1 MHGGQEERG
10 TRMPLDQQANA
21 FLKQLE
27 EMGGPALND
36 MTPVEAREALA
47 VLADLG
53 GEPEPVGSIANRTI
67 QGPLGEIPI
76 RVYTPEGEGP
86 FLALVYFHGG
96 GWVVGDLETVDSACT
111 ILTNRAEAV
120 VVSVD
125 YRLAPE
131 NKFPAPVTDCYAA
144 TEWASSNA
152 TELGVDPQ
160 RIAVGGD
167 SAGANLAAVVSIMA
181 RDRGA
186 PEIAYQVLFYP
197 VTNMNFETESYRSNG
212 TDYFLTTDMMR
223 WFWGHYI
230 ESENIGR
237 DVLASPLLTENLSN
251 LPPAFVA
258 TAEFD
263 PLRDEGEAYAELLL
277 EAGNDVSIK
286 RYDGQIH
293 GFVTLCGVMDRGRQ
307 AIEDAAAQMRLAL
320 GAKSSA

>member
-1 MHGGQEERG
+1 M
-10 TRMPLDQQANA
+10 
-21 FLKQLE
+21 
-27 EMGGPALND
+27 
-36 MTPVEAREALA
+36 
-47 VLADLG
+47 
-53 GEPEPVGSIANRTI
+53 
-67 QGPLGEIPI
+67 
-76 RVYTPEGEGP
+76 
-86 FLALVYFHGG
+86 
-96 GWVVGDLETVDSACT
+96 VGDLETVDSACT

-131 NKFPAPVTDCYAA
+131 NRFPAPVTDCYAA
-144 TEWASSNA
+144 TEWVSANA
-152 TELGVDPQ
+152 AELGIDPQ

-167 SAGANLAAVVSIMA
+167 SAGGNLATVVSIMA

-186 PEIAYQVLFYP
+186 PELAYQVLFYP
-197 VTNMNFETESYRSNG
+197 VTNMDFETASYQANG
-212 TDYFLTTDMMR
+212 ADYFLTTDMMR

-230 ESENIGR
+230 ESEDVGR
-237 DVLASPLLTENLSN
+237 DVRASPLLTEDLSN

-277 EAGNDVSIK
+277 KAGNDVAIK

-293 GFVTLCGVMDRGRQ
+293 GFVTLCGVMDRGKQ
-307 AIEDAAAQMRLAL
+307 TIEDAAAQMRLAL